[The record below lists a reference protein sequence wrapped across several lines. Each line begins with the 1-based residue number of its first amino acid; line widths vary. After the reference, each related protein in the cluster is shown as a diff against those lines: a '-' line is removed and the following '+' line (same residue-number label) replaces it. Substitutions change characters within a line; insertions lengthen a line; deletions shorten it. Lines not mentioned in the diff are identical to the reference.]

1 MLSGRGY
8 GVAAVTPSLSAVCVC
23 VCVCV
28 CLSVLLWSALVPIP
42 QPHFLSHSCQSVLSF
57 WLTWVTITVSVS
69 VSSTSV
75 SVSVCVCAACVCV
88 CVCVYVCRCVCD
100 VCHCVRAC
108 ARACVCQ
115 CKLFSFPSC
124 YYLPS
129 ETAMTDQ
136 KWCAIAGRQPDS
148 NTRTPRPR
156 RHSQS
161 VQ

>member
-1 MLSGRGY
+1 MDKVTRQCSQTTFLKRKVSRSSLLLHQLRRVTACVTTSLNIHPTASHGR
-8 GVAAVTPSLSAVCVC
+8 
-23 VCVCV
+23 
-28 CLSVLLWSALVPIP
+28 
-42 QPHFLSHSCQSVLSF
+42 
-57 WLTWVTITVSVS
+57 VSVS